1 MCNAPNSIHPQ
12 EVFNKTFNF
21 SQNVTN
27 WFKCCQSW
35 AKIVHGF
42 DKVKSNLT
50 VNVVKMGILLPKSN
64 QVVANF
70 CKKILTFQPPP
81 TRARLLT
88 GSVPGSLSGD
98 TFFFFCISKKKTA
111 LRWRDSPG
119 RRPDSRRPVCRTRL
133 LARLPAR
140 PALFDTSVAGE
151 STGR

>member
-50 VNVVKMGILLPKSN
+50 VNVIKMGILLPKSN

-98 TFFFFCISKKKTA
+98 TFFFFLHIEKENCPSLAGLAGPK
-111 LRWRDSPG
+111 
-119 RRPDSRRPVCRTRL
+119 
-133 LARLPAR
+133 ARLPPAR
-140 PALFDTSVAGE
+140 LPDTTPGTTPGK
-151 STGR
+151 TGTI